1 MASIAAAIEEQSSAT
16 QDMARNIG
24 MVSIG
29 VMDANQKVS
38 QTWQVSG
45 EIRKDIEGVNRISGE
60 MARGSEQLLFNSGEI
75 SKVAEDLKASMSRFE
90 AIH

>member
-1 MASIAAAIEEQSSAT
+1 
-16 QDMARNIG
+16 
-24 MVSIG
+24 
-29 VMDANQKVS
+29 
-38 QTWQVSG
+38 
-45 EIRKDIEGVNRISGE
+45 